1 MVVAESPHLTNE
13 AEVSALIALL
23 RDEPSEGLVLLLERY
38 GGLIRHAAGPFA
50 PTTQDREDLYHE
62 VALQLLRQGGEWFS
76 RWDPARSKF
85 STFLFLVVWRFCRD
99 CRKKIERQRRHIVR
113 AKPAREEIGGERAP
127 VANPRTEAALT
138 EAATQLRACFEQLL
152 EAGTA
157 RKQDWLLVMMR
168 AEGCTAREVGELLGV
183 SEEAVHQRYHRLRG
197 RLSQCLE
204 KHGFQSIADLVS
216 DSSRV

>member
-1 MVVAESPHLTNE
+1 MDVAEDSRLTRE
-13 AEVSALIALL
+13 AEIRPLVDLL

-38 GGLIRHAAGPFA
+38 GGLIRHVVGLFA
-50 PTTQDREDLYHE
+50 LTTQDREDLYHE
-62 VALQLLRQGGEWFS
+62 VVLQLLRQGGGWFS

-99 CRKKIERQRRHIVR
+99 CRKKVERQRRHIVR
-113 AKPAREEIGGERAP
+113 AKPAREESGGERAP
-127 VANPRTEAALT
+127 GGDPRTEAALT

-157 RKQDWLLVMMR
+157 RKQDWLLVMLR
-168 AEGCTAREVGELLGV
+168 AEGRPAREVGELLGL
-183 SEEAVHQRYHRLRG
+183 SEDAAHQRYHRLRRRLG
-197 RLSQCLE
+197 RCLA

-216 DSSRV
+216 DSSPV